1 MCIET
6 LPGGEV
12 PARRLSRHN
21 SAGEVESSP
30 QRNPLLR
37 KVPSRRLS
45 RHNSAGKGTSMRS
58 MGGNSMRSL
67 GGSLKNVMEDE
78 VETSYDLGSSF
89 TELGSSFTD
98 VTSKKS
104 HEDIAREKNYV
115 PTRRGN
121 LSRTNSGGRAAGGL
135 SRTNSG
141 KRGRVTP
148 LENCTNSSSFRG
160 ILETAEYVEGPGER
174 MQRASSEMS
183 MNRRRS
189 FPPNSERSG
198 SFPRDIS
205 LKSLRMYC
213 SASSLSSCGSSRSKQ
228 LDSGSGGDGHSG
240 ESIRSHNISS
250 MFGSDM
256 DMLGLSWADASSSRS
271 SYQIGESQS
280 QHGTQSQI
288 SQITGIH
295 ESISSSISS
304 SGLTTQTSSND
315 INYKPIRSSKS
326 KSKKLF
332 KQMRRLSSGLTGAIT
347 RRSSVE
353 KEERSTWN
361 PGYGDVVAATSS
373 TLKRSSTA
381 PLENEQTAAATTTLI
396 DKNINK
402 LRRSDVSVIDGAA
415 TIDEESQ
422 KNNIELDD
430 DPEYSIAPPPTK
442 PSSRKNILNR
452 LSKSLSSSLR
462 RSSNCTDADVPKQ
475 SPRLF
480 RHSTGNADA
489 IEVGYDNDNEA

>member
-1 MCIET
+1 
-6 LPGGEV
+6 
-12 PARRLSRHN
+12 
-21 SAGEVESSP
+21 
-30 QRNPLLR
+30 
-37 KVPSRRLS
+37 
-45 RHNSAGKGTSMRS
+45 
-58 MGGNSMRSL
+58 
-67 GGSLKNVMEDE
+67 
-78 VETSYDLGSSF
+78 
-89 TELGSSFTD
+89 
-98 VTSKKS
+98 
-104 HEDIAREKNYV
+104 
-115 PTRRGN
+115 
-121 LSRTNSGGRAAGGL
+121 
-135 SRTNSG
+135 
-141 KRGRVTP
+141 
-148 LENCTNSSSFRG
+148 
-160 ILETAEYVEGPGER
+160 
-174 MQRASSEMS
+174 
-183 MNRRRS
+183 
-189 FPPNSERSG
+189 
-198 SFPRDIS
+198 
-205 LKSLRMYC
+205 
-213 SASSLSSCGSSRSKQ
+213 
-228 LDSGSGGDGHSG
+228 
-240 ESIRSHNISS
+240 

-280 QHGTQSQI
+280 QHGNQSQI

-361 PGYGDVVAATSS
+361 PGYGDAVAATSS

-396 DKNINK
+396 DKNINT

-422 KNNIELDD
+422 KNNKELDD
-430 DPEYSIAPPPTK
+430 DPEYSIAPPTK
-442 PSSRKNILNR
+442 PSSRKYILNR
-452 LSKSLSSSLR
+452 ISKSLSSSLR

-480 RHSTGNADA
+480 RHSTGNPDA